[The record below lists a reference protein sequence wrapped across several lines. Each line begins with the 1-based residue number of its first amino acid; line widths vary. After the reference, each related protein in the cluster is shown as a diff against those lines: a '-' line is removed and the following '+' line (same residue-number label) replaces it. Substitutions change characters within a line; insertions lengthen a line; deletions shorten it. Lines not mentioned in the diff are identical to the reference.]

1 MYKLTIPTSFYTFII
16 LVKYLNAVKLF
27 YYLSS
32 LTSSVIVKEP
42 LGLTTFTGVLLT
54 VLGEHE

>member
-1 MYKLTIPTSFYTFII
+1 MYKLTIPTSFYTFFI